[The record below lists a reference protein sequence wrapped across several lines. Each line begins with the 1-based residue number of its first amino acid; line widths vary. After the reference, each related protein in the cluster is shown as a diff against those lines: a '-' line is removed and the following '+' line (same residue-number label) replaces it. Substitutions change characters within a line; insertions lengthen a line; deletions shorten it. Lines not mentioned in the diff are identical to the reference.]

1 MTNGNGG
8 TDELAVK
15 AAVEHHVASY
25 QRVVSERDE
34 LQKQND
40 KKDQLLTVAKIENE
54 QLRAELAVERSRT
67 ASYQGERDG
76 AVAGLAVYQT
86 LYAGMMAQMRAFGI
100 KHEPLIKDHALDD

>member
-34 LQKQND
+34 YKGKLETAEK
-40 KKDQLLTVAKIENE
+40 LIAVYKIELE
-54 QLRAELAVERSRT
+54 GQRAQLEVERSRT
-67 ASYQGERDG
+67 QSYQSERDD
-76 AVAGLAVYQT
+76 AVIHAAT
-86 LYAGMMAQMRAFGI
+86 LVEALNHI
-100 KHEPLIKDHALDD
+100 KGVLHRHAPGDAT